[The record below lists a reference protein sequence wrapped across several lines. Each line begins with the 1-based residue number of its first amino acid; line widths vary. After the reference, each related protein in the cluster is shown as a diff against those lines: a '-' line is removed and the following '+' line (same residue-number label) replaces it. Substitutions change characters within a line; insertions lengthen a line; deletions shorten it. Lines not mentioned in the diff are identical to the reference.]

1 MSHEINEL
9 APGIHSFVSARQ
21 DAWHKLGI
29 TLEGTFTAEEAL
41 EKAHLANWNVRKTPV
56 WFMDDDGQAKT
67 IDNRFATV
75 YDNPLTGDL
84 TYLGVVGSYYEP
96 IQNEANADILNAIV
110 DESGA
115 HFETAGSIRGGKETF
130 VSMKMPSTMMV
141 GGADPVDL
149 YLVAM
154 NSHDGTSNFRLVVTP
169 IRVVCANTIRAA
181 VQNAKSSFSVRHTG
195 SSKLVIQEAREAL
208 DLTFAYSEE
217 FELEANRMISQSF
230 SDGEFESYMNKVFG
244 MYDAKTKRQENA
256 WEKRAEQMWD
266 LWYTAPTMTG
276 IKNTRWGAYQAVTE
290 YIDHVMDIK
299 GENNKEIRS
308 ASRAV
313 VSPVIASVK
322 NKAFELARV

>member
-9 APGIHSFVSARQ
+9 APGVHSFVSARQ

-41 EKAHLANWNVRKTPV
+41 EKAHLANWNVRKRPV
-56 WFMDDDGQAKT
+56 YSVDENGEHIA
-67 IDNRFATV
+67 IDNRFATI
-75 YDNPLTGDL
+75 YDNPVTGQVQ
-84 TYLGVVGSYYEP
+84 YLGVVGSYYEP

-115 HFETAGSIRGGKETF
+115 HFETAGSVKGGRETF
-130 VSMKMPSTMMV
+130 VSMKMPQTMMV
-141 GGADPVDL
+141 GGEDPVDL

-169 IRVVCANTIRAA
+169 VRVVCANTIRAA

-208 DLTFAYSEE
+208 DLTFAYTAEFQAEADKMIDSAFGDLE
-217 FELEANRMISQSF
+217 FEKYMI
-230 SDGEFESYMNKVFG
+230 KVFE
-244 MYDAKTKRQENA
+244 MYDAKSKRQENA
-256 WEKRAEQMWD
+256 WDKRAED
-266 LWYTAPTMTG
+266 LWNIWYTAPTMEG
-276 IKNTRWGAYQAVTE
+276 ISQSRWGAYQAVTE

-299 GENNKEIRS
+299 GDKNKETRS
-308 ASRAV
+308 ATRAV
-313 VSPVIASVK
+313 MSPVIASVK
-322 NKAFELARV
+322 NRAFELARV